1 MSENLKDNNQAIAP
15 EAEIAADMDV
25 TAEDVVAEFTDAE
38 AEAYVEGELTKG
50 EKAKFMFLSPLVN
63 SIIKFSLI
71 GIGLVAA
78 ILWLVATLVPSF
90 STAMADGFYKGFTAF
105 TGAIFGFIP
114 VSMMEI
120 VVILT
125 LVGWLAYLTFV
136 IVRAIQFKKSKLLV
150 GRLWIQFGYATLAIV
165 MVFTTFFSFGYG
177 IASGRTS
184 FVKSYTIDGQQVYS
198 NARSTVAQLGET
210 NLYLIDKLNR
220 LVLNT
225 DGKGVINYGANTG
238 LSRYAAKGNSTLV
251 LAQKVADAF
260 DAAAKDIPALQGPSV
275 KTKELLFGPLYTYME
290 VGSIYSPVTGEILVN
305 SYYPEVA
312 VPMLVAKAIAKERG
326 FQSEEQ
332 ANFIAFLVCTQYSQ
346 EAYIQYS
353 GYFDAY
359 IKAGDKLYQ
368 VEKVDHALLAASLKE
383 CVKKEIVNYTRKID
397 KLYGNSS
404 TISFTETGMYSANE
418 NYLDYPRMLLKFY
431 KENSPYYS
439 NGEENGIS
447 FGAYVN
453 LLINFY
459 QKDAAWQSDVQ
470 TTWANYTTSSTPTT
484 PSGEGAI
491 G

>member
-15 EAEIAADMDV
+15 EAEIAADVTMEDV
-25 TAEDVVAEFTDAE
+25 TAEFTDVE

-50 EKAKFMFLSPLVN
+50 EKAKFMFLSPLTN

-90 STAMADGFYKGFTAF
+90 STALATSFYKGFTAF

-120 VVILT
+120 VIILA

-136 IVRAIQFKKSKLLV
+136 IIRTIQFKKSKLLV
-150 GRLWIQFGYATLAIV
+150 GRAWIQFGYATIAVV

-184 FVKSYTIDGQQVYS
+184 FVKSYTVDGQSVYS
-198 NARSTVAQLGET
+198 NARSSIDQLAET
-210 NLYLIDKLNR
+210 NLYLIDNLNR
-220 LVLNT
+220 LVLNA
-225 DGKGVINYGANTG
+225 DQKGVINYGANTG

-260 DAAAKDIPALQGPSV
+260 DAAAQDIPVLKGPSA
-275 KTKELLFGPLYTYME
+275 KTKELLFGPIYTYME
-290 VGSIYSPVTGEILVN
+290 IGSIYSPVTGEILVN

-368 VEKVDHALLAASLKE
+368 AAKVDHALLAASLKE
-383 CVKKEIVNYTRKID
+383 CVKKEIVNFTKKID
-397 KLYGNSS
+397 TLYGNSS
-404 TISFTETGMYSANE
+404 TISFTETGMYSSNE

-431 KENSPYYS
+431 RENSETYS
-439 NGEENGIS
+439 TGEENGIS

-459 QKDAAWQSDVQ
+459 QKDADWQLAAQQ
-470 TTWANYTTSSTPTT
+470 TQATYTTAPSQDTT
-484 PSGEGAI
+484 TSEDGAI